1 MAQSAI
7 QEVKDLALKIL
18 HCTQISV
25 SKSISILFYLFKSG
39 IINSRNFTTKNIEFK
54 KFYQR
59 EGEVL
64 NNIETDQNSV
74 VTIPTEPP
82 STKDP
87 FDDFDDDDF

>member
-1 MAQSAI
+1 MAQSTI
-7 QEVKDLALKIL
+7 QEVKDLAQKIL
-18 HCTQISV
+18 YCTQISV
-25 SKSISILFYLFKSG
+25 SKNISNPFQSG